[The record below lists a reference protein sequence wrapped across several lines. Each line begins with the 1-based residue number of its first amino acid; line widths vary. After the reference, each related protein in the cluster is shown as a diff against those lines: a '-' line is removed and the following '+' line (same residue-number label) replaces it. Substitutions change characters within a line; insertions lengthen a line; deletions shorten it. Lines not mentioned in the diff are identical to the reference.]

1 MKAIQ
6 DEYQGYME
14 RVRGVAQGA
23 IDAAN
28 TGFQAA
34 RHAVTGRLDAAVH
47 QLQARFFSA
56 PVRWLPAAAGARRTG
71 ACLAWLHAR
80 RCADMRGAWRC
91 TAVRECDAA
100 RASAAGRLHSGGSG
114 GKR

>member
-1 MKAIQ
+1 MPQVKAIQ
-6 DEYQGYME
+6 DEYQSYME

-28 TGFQAA
+28 NGFQAA

-56 PVRWLPAAAGARRTG
+56 PVRRRST
-71 ACLAWLHAR
+71 
-80 RCADMRGAWRC
+80 
-91 TAVRECDAA
+91 
-100 RASAAGRLHSGGSG
+100 
-114 GKR
+114 

>member
-1 MKAIQ
+1 MQCGSWFCCSCSVCGPQVKAIQ
-6 DEYQGYME
+6 DEYQSYME

-28 TGFQAA
+28 NGFQAA

-56 PVRWLPAAAGARRTG
+56 PVRSGCTRSWAR
-71 ACLAWLHAR
+71 LAS
-80 RCADMRGAWRC
+80 CSAWPQDPGMP
-91 TAVRECDAA
+91 THKSE
-100 RASAAGRLHSGGSG
+100 SSPP
-114 GKR
+114 

>member
-1 MKAIQ
+1 MAHNPTDPVQVKAIQ

-28 TGFQAA
+28 NGFQAA

-56 PVRWLPAAAGARRTG
+56 PVRPPLACPGFHSGVMWARPDPALKFL
-71 ACLAWLHAR
+71 ACQ
-80 RCADMRGAWRC
+80 
-91 TAVRECDAA
+91 DAA
-100 RASAAGRLHSGGSG
+100 FH
-114 GKR
+114 